1 MSRVQQARRFAGLLW
16 VITSGCLGQTLAPVA
31 APVVPINRYGPPVC
45 PGVKVPVYRDSV
57 AAAKAEQE
65 LGAGLDHALL
75 AAEPIENF
83 EIQRYRLVE
92 YGDCLGTGGCY
103 WADLDAQFRRAELAL
118 DAEIQRSKA
127 EGRHGKLAV
136 VMDVDETSLSS
147 YCEMKR
153 EDFGYLP
160 TLANAWVVTPE
171 AAVAIPGAIRL
182 FHRAKAAGV
191 AVFFLTGRPG
201 VSNTDKTV
209 PAHPEDQTAGTERN
223 LQSAGFHGWTGLVL
237 RNAEEIGLPTIEYK
251 SRERQKIATS
261 GYTILLSVG
270 DQWSDLLGTPQA
282 EVSVKLPNPFYFL
295 P

>member
-1 MSRVQQARRFAGLLW
+1 MSRARRARRVAGLLW
-16 VITSGCLGQTLAPVA
+16 TLTSVGLGQSEAPA
-31 APVVPINRYGPPVC
+31 AVPTISTDHYGPPAC

-65 LGAGLDHALL
+65 QGAGLDHALL

-92 YGDCLGTGGCY
+92 YGDCRGSGGCY

-118 DAEIQRSKA
+118 DVEVQRAKA
-127 EGRHGKLAV
+127 DRHQGKLAIV
-136 VMDVDETSLSS
+136 LDIDETSLSS

-160 TLANAWVVTPE
+160 VLANAWVVTPE
-171 AAVAIPGAIRL
+171 AAVGIPGAIRL
-182 FHRAKAAGV
+182 FNRAKAAGV

-201 VSNTDKTV
+201 VSNTSKAV
-209 PAHPEDQTAGTERN
+209 PTHPGDQTAGTERN
-223 LQSAGFHGWTGLVL
+223 LERAGFHGWTGLVL

-251 SRERQKIATS
+251 SRERRNIVNN

-270 DQWSDLLGTPQA
+270 DQWSDLLGMPQA

>member
-1 MSRVQQARRFAGLLW
+1 M
-16 VITSGCLGQTLAPVA
+16 
-31 APVVPINRYGPPVC
+31 
-45 PGVKVPVYRDSV
+45 
-57 AAAKAEQE
+57 AAAKTEQE
-65 LGAGLDHALL
+65 EGAGLDHALL

-92 YGDCLGTGGCY
+92 YGDCRGSGGCY

-118 DAEIQRSKA
+118 DAEVQRAKT
-127 EGRHGKLAV
+127 EGYKGKLAL
-136 VMDVDETSLSS
+136 VMDIDETSLSS

-160 TLANAWVVTPE
+160 ALANAWVVTPE
-171 AAVAIPGAIRL
+171 AAVGIPGAIRL
-182 FHRAKAAGV
+182 FNRARAADV

-201 VSNTDKTV
+201 AVNTDEAI
-209 PAHPEDQTAGTERN
+209 PAHPENQTAGTERN
-223 LQSAGFHGWTGLVL
+223 LQSAGFHGWAGLVL
-237 RNAEEIGLPTIEYK
+237 RRADEIGLPTIEYK
-251 SRERQKIATS
+251 SRERQKIAGS
-261 GYTILLSVG
+261 GYRILLSVG